1 MAAPNTATASTV
13 EAVVAAGRTVIG
25 ANGKKFGAGAKV
37 KLSAAEAITLTDL
50 GFLVDA
56 DAVVKKQTGPHI
68 SVSSG
73 PTVRIA

>member
-1 MAAPNTATASTV
+1 MAAPNTVTASTV

-37 KLSAAEAITLTDL
+37 KLSAAEAVTLTEL

-56 DAVVKKQTGPHI
+56 DAVIKKQTGPHI
-68 SVSSG
+68 SVSGG

>member
-1 MAAPNTATASTV
+1 MVGTATATASTV

-25 ANGKKFGAGAKV
+25 ANGKKFGAGDRV
-37 KLSAAEAITLTDL
+37 KLSSAEAASLTEL

-73 PTVRIA
+73 PAVRIA